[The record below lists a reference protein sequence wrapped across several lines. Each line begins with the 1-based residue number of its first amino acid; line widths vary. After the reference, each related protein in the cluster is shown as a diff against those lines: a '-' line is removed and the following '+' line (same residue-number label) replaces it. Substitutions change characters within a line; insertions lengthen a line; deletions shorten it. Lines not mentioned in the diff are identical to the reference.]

1 MSSTTVYAVA
11 SGKGGVGKTTT
22 TVNLGTALAGAGH
35 RVVLVDT
42 DLGMANLA
50 GFVNLSPDGPTLHDV
65 LSGDATVT
73 EATYEVAERIGAV
86 PSGTELTSFAQAD
99 ATGLRG
105 IIDQLRSEFDYV
117 LLDVGAGISHE
128 SVLPLGIA
136 DATIFVSTPEP
147 ASVQDVQK
155 TVELAEQAGG
165 DISGLVLTRTRSSD
179 DVSYEQI
186 ASRLDLPLLGVIP
199 EDDAVRDSVYAR
211 TPLVVNTPDS
221 PAAGAYRELAAGI
234 GGGSSDASEE
244 SSETTDEAS
253 AAVGAESSD
262 VSDAL
267 SDVESGETAAEGADS
282 DNTGGEDIPDED
294 IDLSLE
300 GEEAESEESDPDAD
314 TEGSD
319 PDPDT
324 EESDVAVDADPADD
338 EAEASDEQATP
349 DEDVDEQ
356 ADVVADAESDSV
368 EATAGTAAPGA
379 GGADGGAEASADGV
393 TIPDAE
399 DADAATDSSD
409 DLADDAIP
417 FRGGDSTGEED
428 GGDAPAEDGTDED
441 AAGEAET
448 EEDADEEDGKGF
460 LGGLF

>member
-22 TVNLGTALAGAGH
+22 AVNLGTALAGAGH
-35 RVVLVDT
+35 SVVLVDT

-99 ATGLRG
+99 ATGLREVV
-105 IIDQLRSEFDYV
+105 DQLRSEFDYV

-147 ASVQDVQK
+147 ASVQDVKK

-165 DISGLVLTRTRSSD
+165 DISGLVLTRTRSGD

-186 ASRLDLPLLGVIP
+186 AARLDLPLLGTIP

-221 PAAGAYRELAAGI
+221 PAAAAYRELAAGI

-244 SSETTDEAS
+244 SPETTDEAS

-282 DNTGGEDIPDED
+282 DNTDGDDIPDED

-300 GEEAESEESDPDAD
+300 EEEAE
-314 TEGSD
+314 TG
-319 PDPDT
+319 
-324 EESDVAVDADPADD
+324 ESDVDAETEASDADADVEASDADPADD
-338 EAEASDEQATP
+338 EAEASDASP

-368 EATAGTAAPGA
+368 DAAAETAAPGA
-379 GGADGGAEASADGV
+379 GGADGEAPADGV

-399 DADAATDSSD
+399 ADADAAADSSD

-417 FRGGDSTGEED
+417 FRGGDSTGDED
-428 GGDAPAEDGTDED
+428 GDEDATPAEDGTDED

-448 EEDADEEDGKGF
+448 EEDADEDGGKGF
-460 LGGLF
+460 LSGLF